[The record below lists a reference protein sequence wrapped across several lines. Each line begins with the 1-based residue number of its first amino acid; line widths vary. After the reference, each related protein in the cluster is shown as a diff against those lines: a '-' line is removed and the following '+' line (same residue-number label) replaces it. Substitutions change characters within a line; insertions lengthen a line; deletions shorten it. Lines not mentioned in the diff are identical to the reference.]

1 MEFSFTKNMNNID
14 TLTLQTTSFISE
26 LIKTV
31 FLPQVVKYVNERNDD
46 EPLNVEE
53 LSKVLYL
60 PNLKITHN
68 TKALFT
74 NSNKKC
80 VWEFKRGKTKGNIC
94 NKPTVDNSDYCSSC
108 IKRVTFKKQN
118 ASQDLMITDNISFN
132 ELSTGGE
139 MLNAIPFDK
148 NRGLYKL
155 DSYIFRLEK
164 ENDMTNMYII
174 GKLDDNDELVK
185 LNENECEQAL
195 AEGHLVDRDY
205 EY

>member
-1 MEFSFTKNMNNID
+1 MNNID
-14 TLTLQTTSFISE
+14 TLTSQTTSFLSE

-31 FLPQVVKYVNERNDD
+31 FLPQVVKYMNERTTE
-46 EPLNVEE
+46 EPLSVDE

-60 PNLKITHN
+60 QNLKITHN
-68 TKALFT
+68 TKSLYT

-80 VWEFKRGKTKGNIC
+80 IWEFKRGKTKGNIC

-118 ASQDLMITDNISFN
+118 PSNQDLMITNNMSFN
-132 ELSTGGE
+132 DLSIGGSE

-148 NRGLYKL
+148 QRGLIKL
-155 DSYIFRLEK
+155 DSYICRLEK
-164 ENDMTNMYII
+164 AGDITNMYIV
-174 GKLDDNDELVK
+174 GKLDEGEDLVK
-185 LNENECEQAL
+185 LTEDECEQAL

-205 EY
+205 NL